1 MIYLLNSVS
10 RNCNCKRANR
20 TGRIPVPVQALKI
33 SNSQLYQAVFLFFF
47 FFFFS
52 FGALTSARVHGARV
66 MTDAQSKK
74 VNCQEYK
81 IYNSSLV
88 WAETLVGR
96 RPRSSQGYY
105 QLYRNSVSQKK
116 KKVAV
121 SRLPQTLFCNWL
133 LHLCTI
139 NLKTES
145 WCVYHDVEAQQ
156 HIFLFLS
163 RKPQA
168 SRRLFL

>member
-1 MIYLLNSVS
+1 MIYILVYSTLHIYMHTFFFFYAWTWASSPHTGVPQLEYLTVWYTFLTRCRETAIVS
-10 RNCNCKRANR
+10 ERIERVGYRYLCRPWRYQTASCIKR
-20 TGRIPVPVQALKI
+20 
-33 SNSQLYQAVFLFFF
+33 FFF
-47 FFFFS
+47 FFFSFFS

-116 KKVAV
+116 KK
-121 SRLPQTLFCNWL
+121 
-133 LHLCTI
+133 
-139 NLKTES
+139 
-145 WCVYHDVEAQQ
+145 
-156 HIFLFLS
+156 
-163 RKPQA
+163 
-168 SRRLFL
+168 